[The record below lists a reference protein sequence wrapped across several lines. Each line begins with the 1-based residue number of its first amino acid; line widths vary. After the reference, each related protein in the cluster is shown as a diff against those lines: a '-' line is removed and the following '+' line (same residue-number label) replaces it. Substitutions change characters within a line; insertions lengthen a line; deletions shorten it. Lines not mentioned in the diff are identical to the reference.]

1 MPITG
6 APLPV
11 NACFLAFPRNVID
24 GSLDVAVPA
33 VNHFNSNLSDILL
46 IPKHLRV
53 IFSLQTIS
61 PSWGTIG
68 TESLTL
74 RAASDHPTTQQ
85 CTPPVRVFLG
95 QKYQHKPS

>member
-46 IPKHLRV
+46 ILKYLKVILACRELALLGAQLELRV
-53 IFSLQTIS
+53 LSFRGPHLTIEPRS
-61 PSWGTIG
+61 SM
-68 TESLTL
+68 
-74 RAASDHPTTQQ
+74 HPT
-85 CTPPVRVFLG
+85 P
-95 QKYQHKPS
+95 